1 MNKSLISI
9 NRNAVPISSEA
20 MEMLMYIL
28 HEEQES
34 VMTDDKVLRNNATLR
49 RVKAMV
55 AHNFKVV

>member
-1 MNKSLISI
+1 
-9 NRNAVPISSEA
+9 
-20 MEMLMYIL
+20 MLMYIL